1 MKWNPKE
8 KRKLKIQNNQ
18 KREKEGREKKTKN
31 NQMLVQ
37 KDSILSNM
45 SHFKVLLVDK
55 FEVIKLYCEAK

>member
-55 FEVIKLYCEAK
+55 FEVIKLYCGAK